1 MIFDRTGE
9 VRDDFYVVGS
19 ADVPVYLLAGRK
31 PVLFDAGLA
40 QLGLLYEEG
49 IRAVVGKSEP
59 EILFLTHSH
68 FDHCGAA
75 GYLKRAFPS
84 LKVAAAPRAR
94 EILMRPNAIKRIQ
107 GLTENAGEA
116 LVRTDRTKLLS
127 HPFEPFEVEMT
138 LLDGEIIDLEDGT
151 TVQVL
156 STPGHTWDFLSYYI
170 PEKRILVAS
179 EAAGC
184 ATASG
189 SISVDCLTDFEL
201 CLASLRRLAGLDVR
215 VLCQGHRYVYTDD
228 DVAAFLERSLR
239 SALEFKEVVQDLWH
253 KEGESVSRVMTR
265 IKATEYDPL
274 PLPKQPEKAYLI
286 NLEAKIRSVLTF
298 LSLEKGATL

>member
-1 MIFDRTGE
+1 MIFDRTGQ
-9 VRDDFYVVGS
+9 VVDGFYVVGS
-19 ADVPVYLLAGRK
+19 ADVPVYLLAGRN

-40 QLGLLYEEG
+40 QLGRLYEEG
-49 IRAVVGKSEP
+49 IRTVLGKAEP
-59 EILFLTHSH
+59 NILFLTHSH

-75 GYLKRAFPS
+75 SYLKSVFPS
-84 LKVAAAPRAR
+84 LKVAASPRAR
-94 EILMRPNAIKRIQ
+94 DILRRPNAVKRIQ
-107 GLTENAGEA
+107 RLTENAGEA
-116 LVRTDRTKLLS
+116 LVRADRTKLLP
-127 HPFEPFEVEMT
+127 HAFAPFDVEMT
-138 LLDGEIIDLEDGT
+138 LRDGEMVELEDGMT
-151 TVQVL
+151 IQVL
-156 STPGHTWDFLSYYI
+156 FTPGHTWDFMSYYL

-189 SISVDCLTDFEL
+189 SISVDCLADFEL

-239 SALEFKEVVQDLWH
+239 AALEFKDLVRDLWH
-253 KEGESVSRVMTR
+253 QEGENVGRIMTR
-265 IKATEYDPL
+265 IKASEYDPL
-274 PLPKQPEKAYLI
+274 PLPKQPEKAYLL